1 MPRQRTEKAHGP
13 YRRGKLFRV
22 VETAA
27 TGART
32 TLSFATEAEALEYI
46 AAYNDEAKGR
56 TVSAVIDEYLKH
68 RRATD
73 LRAKSIETL
82 GYRLHGILR
91 DIERDRLLSQLTP
104 ALAQKLYDQRCEE
117 VAVDTHRGELNAASA
132 MCAWCVKRGWLPSNP
147 FASVEPVGRKNVR
160 KSKLRI
166 DESRAFLEL
175 ALAEN
180 TEAGLAAA
188 IALLMGLRAS
198 EVASIRVRDV
208 DDGASVLWIDEEDGE
223 ERLKTTDSE
232 RYLEIPL
239 VLRDRI
245 AALCKGRKGS
255 ERLFGDRDRH
265 WVYYHVTRL
274 SEAAKVPRVTPHAL
288 RRTHAKISAET
299 SPIEHVARAL
309 GHGGTQVTK
318 RHYVGKGAEG
328 RRSAETMLKVI
339 EGGRR

>member
-1 MPRQRTEKAHGP
+1 
-13 YRRGKLFRV
+13 
-22 VETAA
+22 
-27 TGART
+27 
-32 TLSFATEAEALEYI
+32 
-46 AAYNDEAKGR
+46 
-56 TVSAVIDEYLKH
+56 
-68 RRATD
+68 
-73 LRAKSIETL
+73 
-82 GYRLHGILR
+82 
-91 DIERDRLLSQLTP
+91 
-104 ALAQKLYDQRCEE
+104 
-117 VAVDTHRGELNAASA
+117 

-147 FASVEPVGRKNVR
+147 FANVEPVGRKNVR

-223 ERLKTTDSE
+223 ERLKTADSE

-318 RHYVGKGAEG
+318 RHYVGKGAEE